1 MTFKLVA
8 VLPIKE
14 LITFFGM
21 VVSVQIVICFS
32 ADHVVLVNGVFLERK
47 PAQLADNYGGSTE
60 NILQSKPY

>member
-1 MTFKLVA
+1 MA

-21 VVSVQIVICFS
+21 VISVQIAICFGT
-32 ADHVVLVNGVFLERK
+32 DHVVLVNGVFLERK
-47 PAQLADNYGGSTE
+47 PSQLADDYNGSME